1 MQENIRKKSQKRI
14 VVNIARVVYFVDIDY
29 FTASTAGSSPFFSVV
44 VSPGA
49 LPLSYESALVWPQAS
64 VKKTSIEGRQRLKVK
79 NQSFQP
85 FDLFIRNWFHT
96 LLLLQKSYKN
106 PLASAHIIFIYHS
119 HSVLD
124 LSNQLFGLT
133 RNFETETQKRKLFY
147 QGVQQ
152 GVAGLVHIRKTIRPW
167 LLTMTQF
174 AQASRKRFASQ
185 TTNWW

>member
-185 TTNWW
+185 TTN

>member
-1 MQENIRKKSQKRI
+1 MQENIRRKSQSQSSQLG
-14 VVNIARVVYFVDIDY
+14 VVYFVYFDY
-29 FTASTAGSSPFFSVV
+29 VTASTAGSSPFFSVV

-96 LLLLQKSYKN
+96 LLLVQKSNKN
-106 PLASAHIIFIYHS
+106 PLASTHIIFIYHS
-119 HSVLD
+119 HAVLD

-133 RNFETETQKRKLFY
+133 RNFETEIQKRELFY
-147 QGVQQ
+147 QSSTGSCGPCSYQEDHQ
-152 GVAGLVHIRKTIRPW
+152 ALV
-167 LLTMTQF
+167 MTQF

-185 TTNWW
+185 TTN